1 MSARLLGLLA
11 PMILM
16 VLVIVMEGIG
26 EEQAEVAVRTM
37 NIIAIIGV
45 LLSIVI
51 GLIIIQSVNYSLKA
65 MVEQTTAIA
74 NGDLSQQINIVTDD
88 EIGQL
93 QKSLKIMQEKM
104 KSTVMGIYAGT
115 TELSGAA
122 EQVAQ
127 GNTDLSQRTQ
137 EQASSL
143 EEISSSMEE
152 MTSTV
157 NQNAENADE
166 ASDIALDARI
176 QADKG
181 SVVVH
186 DMVAAMREIDA
197 SSAKIADILGVIDD
211 IAFQTNL
218 LALNAAVEA
227 ARAGDQGRGFAVVA
241 GEVRNLAGRS
251 AVAAKEIKVLIQESV
266 DKVNDGTSLADVSA
280 GVLNDIVE
288 AVKKVGDRVS
298 EISAASKEQAQG
310 IGQVNQALLQMDEMT
325 QGNAALV
332 EEASA
337 TSEAV
342 GAQAQHL
349 IDIVSTFDIGK
360 GSSADLAEVEVEAE
374 PEEVSLIS
382 DQRPV
387 EKAALPHRSMQRDS
401 EADDEWKD
409 F

>member
-360 GSSADLAEVEVEAE
+360 GNSADLAEVEVEAE

-382 DQRPV
+382 DQQPV